1 MEPEL
6 ELHSIKETTN
16 MTTSTGHGGTVMNV
30 SAAELVSIECEA
42 PTSLFDYMKNTGQI
56 LACQPLRA

>member
-1 MEPEL
+1 
-6 ELHSIKETTN
+6 